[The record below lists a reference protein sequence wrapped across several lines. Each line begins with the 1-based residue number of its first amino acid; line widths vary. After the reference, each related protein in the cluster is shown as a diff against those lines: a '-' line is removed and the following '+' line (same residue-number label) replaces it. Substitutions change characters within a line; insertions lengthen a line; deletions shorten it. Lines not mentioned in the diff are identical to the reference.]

1 MKTKSLKLIAAVAL
15 AALLGSTAPAAPQD
29 AAKSGGSQNITRLRD
44 EIRVL
49 ESVLNQNLTQAF
61 PAPFAYLNAAHGAY
75 LPGYGVIFTFEI
87 NLSRPSM
94 GPFEGSP
101 TAATER
107 AKREEARR
115 KFDQAK
121 ELSQRVLADFGHTL
135 DQLGPDESVAVIVYG
150 SAATAQGVE
159 KSTAVLRVAKKDVDQ
174 YRANALDRAGF
185 LSKVQT
191 LEY

>member
-1 MKTKSLKLIAAVAL
+1 MKPNPMKLIACLVAL
-15 AALLGSTAPAAPQD
+15 CALSFAGPQD
-29 AAKSGGSQNITRLRD
+29 AAKASGPQNITRLRD

-94 GPFEGSP
+94 GPFEGTP

-107 AKREEARR
+107 AKREEARH

-121 ELSQRVLADFGHTL
+121 DLAQRVLADFSHTL

-185 LSKVQT
+185 MSKVQT